1 MTEPL
6 QFTEEQKKAYKAV
19 IAPNATPEQWTYF
32 ITECERRA
40 LIPGTHVVFSVRNAN
55 EYDPRLKQSV
65 QVQKVAL
72 VTTINALRLIA
83 ERSGKFKGYGK
94 FTYYYGDDNGAPTVT
109 SAIPLGRIP
118 HAVSVEL
125 FREGWAQPVF
135 AHARFDACVQT
146 KSDGGKQV
154 PTAMWT
160 KRGEEQLA
168 KCAEASGLRI
178 VAPEECGS
186 LYIDEEM
193 GGQQEPVDAV
203 PAAAPT
209 PTVIP
214 PQPTVAPV
222 VNQAAAPAPAA
233 HTAPAPP
240 ATPAPAA
247 QATPKPPAPAGPA
260 PKSPPPPPPAART
273 APAMPPAAPNPSPV
287 PVAPV
292 AEPVAVTAA
301 RVNAQADLVKAT
313 FVAGVAEQQTDLT
326 PAEKQEMKGAMERDP
341 DPVATPIVE
350 TIPALQVPPGTPVID
365 AEVPATPTERQT
377 FLNRAAKIVRD
388 TMEGKAKVKEA
399 GAFLRSYFAKQAGV
413 TDLKK
418 ITAAKWEQMI
428 SELEGI
434 ADPMAVAEKVKAG
447 AK

>member
-1 MTEPL
+1 MEPL
-6 QFTEEQKKAYKAV
+6 KFTDEQKKAYRA
-19 IAPNATPEQWTYF
+19 AYASDANDTQAALF
-32 ITECERRA
+32 FNECERRA
-40 LIPGTHVVFSVRNAN
+40 LIPGQHVFFQLRAAR
-55 EYDPRLKQSV
+55 EYDKKLRQDV
-65 QVQKVAL
+65 IVQKVTL
-72 VTTINALRLIA
+72 ITGINALRLIA
-83 ERSGKFKGYGK
+83 ERSGKFEGYGR
-94 FTYYYGDDNGAPTVT
+94 FQFYYGDNDGKPTVK
-109 SAIPLGRIP
+109 SDIPLGRIP
-118 HAVSVEL
+118 HAVGVEL
-125 FREGWAQPVF
+125 YRAGWRNPVF
-135 AHARFDACVQT
+135 AVARFDACAQFKAD
-146 KSDGGKQV
+146 KSLNR
-154 PTAMWT
+154 MWAT
-160 KRGEEQLA
+160 RGEEQLA
-168 KCAEASGLRI
+168 KCAEAAGLRM
-178 VAPEECGS
+178 VAPEECGG

-193 GGQQEPVDAV
+193 GNQSEPET
-203 PAAAPT
+203 PAAPT

-233 HTAPAPP
+233 PAPP

-247 QATPKPPAPAGPA
+247 QATPKPPVPAGPA

-273 APAMPPAAPNPSPV
+273 APAPPPAAPNPSPV
-287 PVAPV
+287 PAAPV
-292 AEPVAVTAA
+292 EPVAATAA
-301 RVNAQADLVKAT
+301 RVNAQADQAKAE
-313 FVAGVAEQQTDLT
+313 FVAKVAEQQTDLT